1 MIKNVGRGLA
11 PADKTRYFM
20 NNGYCEK
27 KEDKDCNKCFRRN
40 DIFID
45 NPPCKYYI
53 LNNKGYNGTL
63 KDIDGVKIRRQWF
76 FTVFISS
83 LYLFALLSLA
93 VFIVFL
99 IIFDD
104 MAEIKTV
111 ENIIS
116 MFFWCFIIPF
126 EILLLIL
133 SCFNLKFFGKTVAVL
148 NDDGVYTNQ
157 VFLKWREIT
166 EIEFFPHEF
175 RYRDIGIS
183 AFVKI
188 SSKKGTYKIAHMP
201 LLFLYKAKKYN
212 PAIRTKMNKEEIKG
226 QIIVFVACII
236 GSAIVCLMDL

>member
-1 MIKNVGRGLA
+1 MK
-11 PADKTRYFM
+11 
-20 NNGYCEK
+20 NGYCEK
-27 KEDKDCNKCFRRN
+27 KEGKDCNKCFHQN
-40 DIFID
+40 GIFID
-45 NPPCKYYI
+45 NLPCKYYI
-53 LNNKGYNGTL
+53 LNNKGYSGTL
-63 KDIDGVKIRRQWF
+63 KDIYGVKMRRQWF
-76 FTVFISS
+76 FTAFLSI
-83 LYLFALLSLA
+83 LYNYVLLSLA

-111 ENIIS
+111 ANIIL
-116 MFFWCFIIPF
+116 MVFLYFIIPF
-126 EILLLIL
+126 GILLLIL

-175 RYRDIGIS
+175 QYRNIGVS

-201 LLFLYKAKKYN
+201 LLFLYKARKYS
-212 PAIRTKMNKEEIKG
+212 PEIKTEINKKEIKR
-226 QIIVFVACII
+226 QIIVFVACIV
-236 GSAIVCLMDL
+236 GSAIVCLIDL